1 VETVNIHQAKT
12 HLSRLIER
20 AERGE
25 EIVIARA
32 GKPVVRLVPIEPAG
46 REPRK
51 LGGMEGLIWMA
62 EDFDAWT
69 PELEEMFSGDGSA
82 GHRRSHQRR
91 PR

>member
-1 VETVNIHQAKT
+1 METVNIHQAKT

-32 GKPVVRLVPIEPAG
+32 GKPVVKLVPIEAT

-51 LGGMEGLIWMA
+51 LGGA
-62 EDFDAWT
+62 EWLAPLADLFVGSD
-69 PELEEMFSGDGSA
+69 PEIEALFYGDQDDPG
-82 GHRRSHQRR
+82 
-91 PR
+91 